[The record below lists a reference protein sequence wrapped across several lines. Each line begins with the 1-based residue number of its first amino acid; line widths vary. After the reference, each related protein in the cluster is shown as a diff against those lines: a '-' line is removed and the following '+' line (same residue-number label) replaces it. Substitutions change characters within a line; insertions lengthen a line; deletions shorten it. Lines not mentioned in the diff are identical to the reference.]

1 MSSNHVRWGPRKL
14 LLLAATL
21 ISTAAAD
28 EILSTVGFTTCGP
41 SNADV
46 KVNKAD
52 ITYNNA
58 DKTVVFDVSG
68 TSTKVQ
74 NVTAE
79 LKVTAYGNE
88 IYSNKFN
95 PCDSSTFVEQLC
107 PVPEGTFGARGT
119 QKIPD
124 EFAKMVPAIA
134 FQVPDIAALATLELK
149 SVDGGSDVACIQS
162 QVSNGKTASVAAV
175 SYVAVGIAGV
185 ALIATGVSALG
196 SAVAGGSAAAGGAG
210 GAGTPSPSF
219 TETLGWFQGMA
230 MNGML
235 SVNYPPVYRSFS
247 ENFAFSTG
255 IVQWN
260 DLQIGIDN
268 FRGMTGGDL
277 SKDSFELLRNAT
289 LTFPDGSTS
298 QNNGGGLFKAKRAVE
313 QFSVLLARQID
324 TTVGGTGD
332 SAGSDDSEES
342 GINKTVDGITAYVN
356 KLSVPAA
363 NTFLMVLLIIAIV
376 IAAIVVSILL
386 VKVILEFWALFGSF
400 PKALSGFREH
410 YWGSIARTITSLILL
425 LYGIWV
431 LYCIF
436 QFTHGDSWAANTL
449 AGVTLAVFTGILAF
463 FAWKIWNTA
472 RKLKQAEGDSSGLY
486 EKKEVWVKYSLF
498 YESYKK
504 DYWWLFIPIIVYMF
518 AKGTIIAA
526 GDGHGLFQALGQLIV
541 EALLLILLLWKRPY
555 ERKSGNV
562 ISITIQVVRV
572 ISVVCILVF
581 VEQFG
586 IAQTTQ
592 TVTGVVLIAVQS
604 ALTGLLAILIV
615 WNAFNACC
623 KVNPHRQR
631 RKEMEKMQH
640 DMDNLTPL
648 DARNSLLLDRK
659 DPEAGP
665 NGETTYAMAS
675 AVEKNQASVASHAR
689 DPSRD
694 MYDHAAAAQYNTYHK
709 NHPSQASNSLNFL
722 GGSVHPA
729 YRPLTPSTPMHERSI
744 SREGLM
750 SSAAAV
756 GQAVTRQPTVPDM
769 GGNGGDRSYHK
780 QGYGQGGYGQGAG
793 YRGF

>member
-1 MSSNHVRWGPRKL
+1 MSSNGARWGPRRL
-14 LLLAATL
+14 LVLAATL
-21 ISTAAAD
+21 ISSAAAD

-41 SNADV
+41 SNSEI

-52 ITYNNA
+52 ITYNNG

-88 IYSNKFN
+88 IYSNSFN
-95 PCDSSTFVEQLC
+95 PCDSGTFVEQLC

-119 QKIPD
+119 QKIPA
-124 EFAKMVPAIA
+124 EFADMVPAIA
-134 FQVPDIAALATLELK
+134 FQVPDIAAMATLELK
-149 SVDGGSDVACIQS
+149 SVDGDSSVACIQS
-162 QVSNGKTASVAAV
+162 QVSNGKTANVAAV
-175 SYVAVGIAGV
+175 SYVAVGIAGM
-185 ALIATGVSALG
+185 ALIATGVSAIG
-196 SAVAGGSAAAGGAG
+196 SAVAGGSAAAGTAG

-255 IVQWN
+255 LIPWT

-277 SKDSFELLRNAT
+277 SKDSVELLRNAT
-289 LTFPDGSTS
+289 LVFPDGSTS
-298 QNNGGGLFKAKRAVE
+298 QNNDGGFFKAKRAME
-313 QFSVLLARQID
+313 HFSLLLARQID
-324 TTVGGTGD
+324 TTIGESGD
-332 SAGSDDSEES
+332 SSSSSDSDDST
-342 GINKTVDGITAYVN
+342 INKAVDGIQAYVN

-363 NTFLMVLLIIAIV
+363 NTFLTVLLVIAIV
-376 IAAIVVSILL
+376 IAAIVVGILL
-386 VKVILEFWALFGSF
+386 VKVILEFWALFGNF
-400 PKALSGFREH
+400 PKSLAGFREH
-410 YWGSIARTITSLILL
+410 YWGSIARAITSLILL

-436 QFTHGDSWAANTL
+436 QFTHGDSWAAKTL

-463 FAWKIWNTA
+463 FAFRIWHMA

-504 DYWWLFIPIIVYMF
+504 DYWWLFIPVIIYMF
-518 AKGTIIAA
+518 AKGCIIAA
-526 GDGHGLFQALGQLIV
+526 GDGHGLVQASGQLIV

-604 ALTGLLAILIV
+604 ALTGLLAILIA
-615 WNAFNACC
+615 WNAINACC
-623 KVNPHRQR
+623 KANPHRQR
-631 RKEMEKMQH
+631 RKEMEKMQR

-675 AVEKNQASVASHAR
+675 SVEKNVAPASSHAR

-694 MYDHAAAAQYNTYHK
+694 MYDNAAAARYNTYHK
-709 NHPSQASNSLNFL
+709 NHPSQASNSGLNFL
-722 GGSVHPA
+722 GSNVHPA
-729 YRPLTPSTPMHERSI
+729 YRPLTPSTPIHQRSM
-744 SREGLM
+744 SREALV
-750 SSAAAV
+750 SSAAPV
-756 GQAVTRQPTVPDM
+756 GQAISRQPTVPDM
-769 GGNGGDRSYHK
+769 GGNGGDWSYGNK
-780 QGYGQGGYGQGAG
+780 GYGQGGY
-793 YRGF
+793 RGF